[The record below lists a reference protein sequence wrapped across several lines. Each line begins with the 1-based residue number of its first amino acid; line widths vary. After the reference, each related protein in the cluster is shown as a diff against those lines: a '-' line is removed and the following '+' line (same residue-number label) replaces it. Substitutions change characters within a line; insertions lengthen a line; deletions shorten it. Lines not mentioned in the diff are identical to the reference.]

1 MMQMDPASAARHAN
15 GTFLNRHQG
24 GAPASRGS
32 LQHARW
38 GNRHVPLQLHNRP
51 ANLLTGVLLLGS
63 LGPGTGLPGPV
74 AAGRRVAPGA
84 ADAAAAP
91 VALLPAAQASGR
103 YAPVAGP
110 RQVPGCGRLGSIAN
124 GVAAAC
130 VARPRSCGG
139 VMAVGA
145 MAAVGGLAY
154 ARIAGAT
161 TVSDSPP
168 SRRPA
173 SSAQKAAQEDALQ
186 AAVAEAKARVDDG
199 GPIRLEDALLQIAR
213 DCDGDRA
220 CRAGM
225 INALLQHVPPPSLAR
240 LRQIVA
246 RTAQA
251 AETQGQAAWPMPGAD
266 AAPLNPT
273 NAVQEL
279 VDILAGLYTLEAA
292 EFQDDMEAIVG
303 ATASVGGGREGS
315 DGEIQQRWIDANT
328 RRQNAIADLL
338 ERHAGPVNR
347 LPFPCRGLAH
357 LGIADGAQATNLHV
371 ILPGASTERPPQR
384 VLLVAHGDMIG
395 RSLGSEGAYD
405 NASGVAT
412 LLHIARQLQHAP
424 SPPGTQVEL
433 LVTAHEE
440 LGFLGA
446 IAYVTACQQQHNCPT
461 FVINVDMTGRGGHGY
476 AISGTDDLAGT
487 PYLGKPPMYLQ
498 APAVSRTEQE
508 ARRQLE
514 AHFALQG
521 FTAAPAAAKP
531 WITSDNIP
539 FQNASIP
546 CVGITQI
553 SAADAHLWQQLE
565 NARRAWQQLDGE
577 MDWDSWKAQRD
588 GRIRLPA
595 DQARALQDRYQAV
608 DAAHHD
614 FMRLRASHPTAPTV
628 LIHGPRDKLHRVSP
642 AMGASFADAL
652 VGAVRSLQWP
662 ADGAAGTAAPLEN

>member
-1 MMQMDPASAARHAN
+1 MKMDPTSAARQTN
-15 GTFLNRHQG
+15 GKFLNRHQG
-24 GAPASRGS
+24 GAPPSRES
-32 LQHARW
+32 RQHAKW
-38 GNRHVPLQLHNRP
+38 GNRNVTLRLQNNP
-51 ANLLTGVLLLGS
+51 TGLLTTALLLGS
-63 LGPGTGLPGPV
+63 MVPDPRLPGPV
-74 AAGRRVAPGA
+74 AAGRRFAGGAP
-84 ADAAAAP
+84 DPAP
-91 VALLPAAQASGR
+91 VAAAFLPSAQASGR

-110 RQVPGCGRLGSIAN
+110 SQAPGGSILGSIAN
-124 GVAAAC
+124 GVVAGC

-161 TVSDSPP
+161 LVSDSPP

-173 SSAQKAAQEDALQ
+173 FSAQEIAQQDALQ
-186 AAVAEAKARVDDG
+186 AAVAEAKVRVDDG

-213 DCDGDRA
+213 DCKGDRA
-220 CRAGM
+220 CRAGK
-225 INALLQHVPPPSLAR
+225 INALLQDVPPPSLAR

-266 AAPLNPT
+266 ADPLNPT

-279 VDILAGLYTLEAA
+279 VDTLAGLYTREAA

-315 DGEIQQRWIDANT
+315 DAVIQQRWIDANT
-328 RRQNAIADLL
+328 RRQHAIAALL
-338 ERHAGPVNR
+338 ERDAGPVNR

-357 LGIADGAQATNLHV
+357 LGIADGTQAINLHV
-371 ILPGASTERPPQR
+371 VLPGASTEPPPQR

-412 LLHIARQLQHAP
+412 LLHVARRLQHAP

-446 IAYVTACQQQHNCPT
+446 IDYVTACQEQHNCPT

-498 APAVSRTEQE
+498 APSVSRTEQE

-521 FTAAPAAAKP
+521 FTSAPAAAKP

-553 SAADAHLWQQLE
+553 SAADARLWRQLE
-565 NARRAWQQLDGE
+565 NARGAWQQLDAE
-577 MDWDSWKAQRD
+577 MDWDSWEAQRD
-588 GRIRLPA
+588 GRLQLPA
-595 DQARALQDRYQAV
+595 DQARALQDRYQAAG
-608 DAAHHD
+608 AAYHAYR
-614 FMRLRASHPTAPTV
+614 RLRASHPTAPTV
-628 LIHGPRDKLHRVSP
+628 LMHGPRDKLHRVNP
-642 AMGASFADAL
+642 AMGVSFADAL
-652 VGAVRSLQWP
+652 LGAVRGLKWS
-662 ADGAAGTAAPLEN
+662 ADGAAGTAAPLDN

>member
-38 GNRHVPLQLHNRP
+38 GNRHVPLQLHNSP

-130 VARPRSCGG
+130 IARPRSCGG

-173 SSAQKAAQEDALQ
+173 SSAQKVAQQDALQ
-186 AAVAEAKARVDDG
+186 DTVAAAEVLADDG
-199 GPIRLEDALLQIAR
+199 IPVRLEAALLQIAR
-213 DCDGDRA
+213 DCGGDRG
-220 CRAGM
+220 CRAEA
-225 INALLQHVPPPSLAR
+225 INALLHSVPPATLSQL
-240 LRQIVA
+240 QQMVA
-246 RTAQA
+246 RTAAPSTPPAQA
-251 AETQGQAAWPMPGAD
+251 GWPLAGAEAAAWPAD
-266 AAPLNPT
+266 TLL
-273 NAVQEL
+273 EL
-279 VDILAGLYTLEAA
+279 ADVLASLYTPSVAA
-292 EFQDDMEAIVG
+292 FQDDMEFIVANTVSVPSG
-303 ATASVGGGREGS
+303 RQGTA
-315 DGEIQQRWIDANT
+315 DEIQQRWIDANT

-565 NARRAWQQLDGE
+565 DARMAWQKLDAA

-608 DAAHHD
+608 DAAYHD

-628 LIHGPRDKLHRVSP
+628 LIHGPRDKLHRVNP

-652 VGAVRSLQWP
+652 VGAVRGLQWP